1 MSQQQRQLA
10 CGTLATDLLEQ
21 VAESDVGVQ
30 TPHQTVCPF
39 CQTTLR
45 QLGHSWEAVR
55 RMRSEEMLPP
65 PRLVASVMRRVRAGL
80 EDWRVQVRGNRGVT
94 SVSRRV
100 LALIAYEAASAVAGV
115 HDVRQCRPRRRA
127 ESVADQVEVDLDLE
141 LIVAYGS
148 RAPDVGE
155 AVRAEVSAR
164 IQELTGLVV
173 GAVQV
178 TVTDVSV
185 AEFGDPVPTAKPWGQ
200 TGV

>member
-21 VAESDVGVQ
+21 VAESDVGVH
-30 TPHQTVCPF
+30 TPHQTACPF
-39 CQTTLR
+39 CQTTLS

-115 HDVRQCRPRRRA
+115 HDVRQCRPRRLA
-127 ESVADQVEVDLDLE
+127 ESVPDQVAVDLE
-141 LIVAYGS
+141 LTITYGS
-148 RAPDVGE
+148 RAPEVGE
-155 AVRAEVSAR
+155 AVRVEVSAR

-178 TVTDVSV
+178 TVTDVAA
-185 AEFGDPVPTAKPWGQ
+185 AEAGDPVPTAKPWGQ

>member
-21 VAESDVGVQ
+21 VAESDVGFQ
-30 TPHQTVCPF
+30 TPHQTACPF
-39 CQTTLR
+39 CQTTLS
-45 QLGHSWEAVR
+45 QLGHSWEGFR
-55 RMRSEEMLPP
+55 RMRSEELLPP

-115 HDVRQCRPRRRA
+115 HDVRQCRPRRLA
-127 ESVADQVEVDLDLE
+127 ESVPDQVAVDLE
-141 LIVAYGS
+141 LTITYGS

-155 AVRAEVSAR
+155 AVRAEVVAR

-173 GAVQV
+173 GAVRV
-178 TVTDVSV
+178 TVTDVSA
-185 AEFGDPVPTAKPWGQ
+185 AEVTDPVPTAKPWGQ